1 MDQKSTQKK
10 ILIAGPC
17 SIESEYQAMT
27 LAHDIGL
34 LADEYN
40 FDYVFKGSFDKANRT
55 SVHSKRG
62 VGLEKAIKIFEKLK
76 TSIGCRTT
84 TDVHE
89 TWQIDKLK
97 DVVDVIQIPAF
108 LCRQTDLLLE
118 AGNTMNTVNIKKG
131 RFVEGKNM
139 IHAVNKVLS
148 TGNKN
153 IWLTER
159 GSMFGMNDLVVDF
172 RQVID
177 MKELGRGMGWSCP
190 VIMDCTH
197 STQKPNSG
205 GTTAGQ
211 PKYAIHI
218 AKLAK
223 AIDVDGFFFEVHEN
237 PSKAWSDGSNMINT
251 KDFKSYLELIST

>member
-1 MDQKSTQKK
+1 MEKKSTQKK

-17 SIESEYQAMT
+17 SIESEVQALT
-27 LAHDIGL
+27 LAHDLGV
-34 LADEYN
+34 LADKYN

-62 VGLEKAIKIFEKLK
+62 VGLEKAIKIFDKLK
-76 TSIGCRTT
+76 THIGCKIT

-89 TWQIDKLK
+89 TWQIDKLE

-131 RFVEGKNM
+131 QFVEGKNM

-159 GSMFGMNDLVVDF
+159 GSMFGMGDLVVDF
-172 RQVID
+172 RQIVD
-177 MKELGRGMGWSCP
+177 MKELGYP
-190 VIMDCTH
+190 IIMDCTH
-197 STQKPNSG
+197 STQRPNSG
-205 GTTAGQ
+205 DTTSGQ

-223 AIDVDGFFFEVHEN
+223 AVDVDGWFFEVHEN
-237 PSKAWSDGSNMINT
+237 PSAAWSDGSNMIKLDKFENIL
-251 KDFKSYLELIST
+251 KQIA

>member
-1 MDQKSTQKK
+1 MKKNKK

-17 SIESEYQAMT
+17 SIENEIQAMT
-27 LAHDIGL
+27 LAHELGV
-34 LADEYN
+34 LADKYN

-55 SVHSKRG
+55 SVYSKRG
-62 VGLEKAIKIFEKLK
+62 IGLEEAIKVFNKIK
-76 TSIGCRTT
+76 THIGCKTT

-89 TWQIDKLK
+89 TWQIDKLE
-97 DVVDVIQIPAF
+97 DVVDIIQIPAF
-108 LCRQTDLLLE
+108 LCRQTDLLIE
-118 AGNTMNTVNIKKG
+118 AGQTMNTVNIKKG
-131 RFVEGKNM
+131 QFVEGKSM
-139 IHAVNKVLS
+139 IYPVNKVLS

-159 GSMFGMNDLVVDF
+159 GSMFGMGDLVVDF
-172 RQVID
+172 RQVVD
-177 MKELGRGMGWSCP
+177 MKELGYP

-205 GTTAGQ
+205 NTTEGQ

-223 AIDVDGFFFEVHEN
+223 AVDIDGWFFEVHEN
-237 PSKAWSDGSNMINT
+237 PSAAWSDGSNMIKLDKFENIL
-251 KDFKSYLELIST
+251 KQIA

>member
-1 MDQKSTQKK
+1 MEKKLTQKK

-17 SIESEYQAMT
+17 SIESEVQALT
-27 LAHDIGL
+27 LAHDLGV
-34 LADEYN
+34 LADKYN

-55 SVHSKRG
+55 SIHSKRG
-62 VGLEKAIKIFEKLK
+62 VGLEKAIKIFDKLK
-76 TSIGCRTT
+76 THIGCKVT

-89 TWQIDKLK
+89 TWQIDKLH

-118 AGNTMNTVNIKKG
+118 AGDTMNTVNIKKG
-131 RFVEGKNM
+131 QFVEGRNM
-139 IHAVNKVLS
+139 VHAINKVLS

-159 GSMFGMNDLVVDF
+159 GSMFGMGDLVVDF

-177 MKELGRGMGWSCP
+177 MKELGYP

-197 STQKPNSG
+197 STQRPNSG
-205 GTTAGQ
+205 DTTAGQ

-223 AIDVDGFFFEVHEN
+223 AVDIDGWFFEVHEN
-237 PSKAWSDGSNMINT
+237 PSAAWSDGSNMIQLN
-251 KDFKSYLELIST
+251 KFENILKQIS

>member
-1 MDQKSTQKK
+1 MEKKLTQKK

-17 SIESEYQAMT
+17 SIESEVQALT
-27 LAHDIGL
+27 LAHDLGV
-34 LADEYN
+34 LADKYN

-62 VGLEKAIKIFEKLK
+62 VGLEKAVKIFDKIK
-76 TSIGCRTT
+76 THIGCKTT

-89 TWQIDKLK
+89 TWQIDKLE

-118 AGNTMNTVNIKKG
+118 AGHTMNTVNIKKG
-131 RFVEGKNM
+131 QFVEGKNM
-139 IHAVNKVLS
+139 VHAVNKVLS

-159 GSMFGMNDLVVDF
+159 GSMFGMGDLVVDF
-172 RQVID
+172 RQIVD
-177 MKELGRGMGWSCP
+177 MKELGYP

-197 STQKPNSG
+197 STQRPNSG
-205 GTTAGQ
+205 DTTAGQ

-223 AIDVDGFFFEVHEN
+223 AVDIDGWFFEVHEN
-237 PSKAWSDGSNMINT
+237 PRAAWSDGSNMI
-251 KDFKSYLELIST
+251 ELNKFENILKQIS

>member
-1 MDQKSTQKK
+1 
-10 ILIAGPC
+10 
-17 SIESEYQAMT
+17 MT
-27 LAHDIGL
+27 LAHDLGV
-34 LADEYN
+34 LADKYN

-62 VGLEKAIKIFEKLK
+62 VGLEKAVKIFDKIK
-76 TSIGCRTT
+76 THIGCKTT

-89 TWQIDKLK
+89 TWQIDKLE

-118 AGNTMNTVNIKKG
+118 AGHTMNTVNIKKG
-131 RFVEGKNM
+131 QFVEGKNM
-139 IHAVNKVLS
+139 VHAVNKVLS

-159 GSMFGMNDLVVDF
+159 GSMFGMGDLVVDF
-172 RQVID
+172 RQIVD
-177 MKELGRGMGWSCP
+177 MKELGYP

-197 STQKPNSG
+197 STQRPNSG
-205 GTTAGQ
+205 DTTAGQ

-223 AIDVDGFFFEVHEN
+223 AVDVDGWFFEVHEN
-237 PSKAWSDGSNMINT
+237 PSAAWSDGSNMI
-251 KDFKSYLELIST
+251 ELNKFENVLKQIS

>member
-1 MDQKSTQKK
+1 MEKKLTQKK

-27 LAHDIGL
+27 LAHDIGV
-34 LADEYN
+34 LADKYN

-62 VGLEKAIKIFEKLK
+62 IGLEKAIKVFDKIK
-76 TSIGCRTT
+76 THIGCKVT

-89 TWQIDKLK
+89 TWQIDKLE
-97 DVVDVIQIPAF
+97 DVVDIIQIPAF

-118 AGNTMNTVNIKKG
+118 AGHTMNTVNIKKG
-131 RFVEGKNM
+131 QFVEGKNM
-139 IHAVNKVLS
+139 VHAVNKVLS

-159 GSMFGMNDLVVDF
+159 GSMFGMGDLVVDF
-172 RQVID
+172 RQVVD
-177 MKELGRGMGWSCP
+177 MKELGYP

-197 STQKPNSG
+197 STQRPNSG
-205 GTTAGQ
+205 DTTSGQ

-223 AIDVDGFFFEVHEN
+223 AVDIDGWFFEVHEN
-237 PSKAWSDGSNMINT
+237 PS
-251 KDFKSYLELIST
+251 ELGAMDQI

>member
-1 MDQKSTQKK
+1 M
-10 ILIAGPC
+10 IAGPC
-17 SIESEYQAMT
+17 SIESEVQAMT
-27 LAHDIGL
+27 LAHDLGV
-34 LADEYN
+34 LADKYN

-62 VGLEKAIKIFEKLK
+62 VGLEKAVKIFDKIK
-76 TSIGCRTT
+76 THIGCKTT

-89 TWQIDKLK
+89 TWQIDKLE
-97 DVVDVIQIPAF
+97 DVVDIIQIPAF

-118 AGNTMNTVNIKKG
+118 AGHTMNTVNIKKG
-131 RFVEGKNM
+131 QFVEGKNM
-139 IHAVNKVLS
+139 VHAVNKVLS

-159 GSMFGMNDLVVDF
+159 GSMFGMGDLVVDF
-172 RQVID
+172 RQIVD
-177 MKELGRGMGWSCP
+177 MKELGYP

-197 STQKPNSG
+197 STQRPNSG
-205 GTTAGQ
+205 DTTAGQ

-223 AIDVDGFFFEVHEN
+223 AVDVDGWFFEVHEN
-237 PSKAWSDGSNMINT
+237 PSAAWSDGSNMI
-251 KDFKSYLELIST
+251 ELNKFENVLKQIS

>member
-1 MDQKSTQKK
+1 MDKKLTQKK

-17 SIESEYQAMT
+17 SIESEVQALT
-27 LAHDIGL
+27 LAHEVSV
-34 LADEYN
+34 LADKYN

-76 TSIGCRTT
+76 THIGCKVT

-89 TWQIDKLK
+89 TWQIDKLE

-118 AGNTMNTVNIKKG
+118 AGHTMNTVNIKKG
-131 RFVEGKNM
+131 QFVEGKNM
-139 IHAVNKVLS
+139 VHAVNKVLS

-159 GSMFGMNDLVVDF
+159 GSMFGMGDLVVDF
-172 RQVID
+172 RQVVD
-177 MKELGRGMGWSCP
+177 MKELGYP

-197 STQKPNSG
+197 STQRPNSG
-205 GTTAGQ
+205 DTTAGQ
-211 PKYAIHI
+211 SKYAIHI

-223 AIDVDGFFFEVHEN
+223 AVDIDGWFFEVHEN
-237 PSKAWSDGSNMINT
+237 PSAAWSDGSNMIQLKHFENIL
-251 KDFKSYLELIST
+251 KQLI

>member
-1 MDQKSTQKK
+1 MEKKLTQKK

-27 LAHDIGL
+27 LAHDIGV
-34 LADEYN
+34 LADKYN

-62 VGLEKAIKIFEKLK
+62 IGLEKAIKVFDKIK
-76 TSIGCRTT
+76 THIGCKVT

-89 TWQIDKLK
+89 TWQIDKLE
-97 DVVDVIQIPAF
+97 DVVDIIQIPAF

-118 AGNTMNTVNIKKG
+118 AGHTMNTVNIKKG
-131 RFVEGKNM
+131 QFVEGKNM
-139 IHAVNKVLS
+139 VHAVNKVLS

-159 GSMFGMNDLVVDF
+159 GSMFGMGDLVVDF
-172 RQVID
+172 RQVVD
-177 MKELGRGMGWSCP
+177 MKELGYP

-197 STQKPNSG
+197 STQRPNSG
-205 GTTAGQ
+205 DTTSGQ

-223 AIDVDGFFFEVHEN
+223 AVDIDGWFFEVHEN
-237 PSKAWSDGSNMINT
+237 PSAAWSDGSNMIKLDKFENIL
-251 KDFKSYLELIST
+251 KQIA